1 MINSKGKSQNK
12 PSSNGAENRSAF
24 LTLVN
29 NLTADLSARSQEI
42 IRKRFGI
49 GQKEPETLEK
59 IGQEYQV
66 TRERVRQIIVDN
78 LKKIAKK
85 KNDENFKK
93 AEEEILFTIEG
104 NHGIIEERKLLS
116 DLGGNNFAEA
126 NAILFFGG
134 LSDKIKIIEEKGT
147 IKRSWAI
154 SKDIIDKIKEVES
167 LALDAF
173 AKEKKLLHPEEI
185 VKVLTGKVAGISDN
199 QARNFLSVLEKIAAN
214 NFGKLGLI
222 VWPEISPKGTRERI
236 YIVLKEKNKPL
247 HFSEIAKFI
256 DEYNLSKRKS
266 HPQTVHNEL
275 IKDERFV
282 LIGRGIY
289 ALKEWGYESGTVKD
303 ILERILKE
311 NKEPLAKE
319 EILSRILKSRKVK
332 KSTVMINLNNHNF
345 FIKQGNTYS
354 IKK

>member
-1 MINSKGKSQNK
+1 MKIPKEIVDKYFKGLKSYPPMDPGSDEWWDIKTDFELKDDAFAGVLYCEDYNK
-12 PSSNGAENRSAF
+12 P
-24 LTLVN
+24 L
-29 NLTADLSARSQEI
+29 
-42 IRKRFGI
+42 
-49 GQKEPETLEK
+49 ETYK
-59 IGQEYQV
+59 I
-66 TRERVRQIIVDN
+66 
-78 LKKIAKK
+78 KKIKS
-85 KNDENFKK
+85 NLEEFKK
-93 AEEEILFTIEG
+93 RLDDY
-104 NHGIIEERKLLS
+104 KP
-116 DLGGNNFAEA
+116 
-126 NAILFFGG
+126 
-134 LSDKIKIIEEKGT
+134 
-147 IKRSWAI
+147 
-154 SKDIIDKIKEVES
+154 KDS
-167 LALDAF
+167 LE